1 MTDRHGGSGG
11 APIIPALMVVGAA
24 TSQEVGA
31 AFAIGLFTTLGA
43 AGATLARFVVAG
55 VILCVAVRPR
65 VRGLTR
71 RAWLAAASLGC
82 ALAVMNICFYEA
94 ISRIPLGMAV
104 TIEVLGPL
112 VLSVALSRRPAA
124 WSWALLAF
132 AGIAVLGLT
141 PNRLGPLDGLGIGF
155 AAAAAVGWAGYIV
168 ATSRAAQIFPRLDAL
183 AIATMIGAIP
193 VLPFACVTIDGDAA
207 LTLRVAAL
215 ALVVAVMSSV
225 LPYSLEL
232 WSLRTLAPS
241 TFAVLACLSPVIA
254 AVAGWA
260 VLGQQLRWTHYVAI
274 ALVTLASVGAVRTAH
289 RPDHPDITPFGV

>member
-1 MTDRHGGSGG
+1 MTDRHRGSGG
-11 APIIPALMVVGAA
+11 APIVPAVMVVGAA

-31 AFAIGLFTTLGA
+31 AFAVGLFTTLGA
-43 AGATLARFVVAG
+43 AGATLARFAVAG

-82 ALAVMNICFYEA
+82 ALAAMNLCFYEA
-94 ISRIPLGMAV
+94 ISRIPLGIAV

-132 AGIAVLGLT
+132 AGIAMLGLT
-141 PNRLGPLDGLGIGF
+141 PDRLGPLDGVGISF
-155 AAAAAVGWAGYIV
+155 AAVAAVGWAGYIV
-168 ATSRAAQIFPRLDAL
+168 TTSLAAQIFPRLDAL
-183 AIATMIGAIP
+183 AIATVIGAIL
-193 VLPFACVTIDGDAA
+193 VAPFACVTIDGDAA
-207 LTLRVAAL
+207 PTWRVAAL

-241 TFAVLACLSPVIA
+241 TFAVLTCLSPAIA
-254 AVAGWA
+254 VVAGWA
-260 VLGQQLRWTHYVAI
+260 VLGQQLRWTHYLAI
-274 ALVTLASVGAVRTAH
+274 ALVTLASVGAVRTAQ
-289 RPDHPDITPFGV
+289 RRDQPGITPFGV